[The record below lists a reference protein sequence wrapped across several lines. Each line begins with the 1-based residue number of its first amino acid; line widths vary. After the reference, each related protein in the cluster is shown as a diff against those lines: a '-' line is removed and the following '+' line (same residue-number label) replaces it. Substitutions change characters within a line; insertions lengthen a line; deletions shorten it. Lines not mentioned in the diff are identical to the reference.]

1 MVHSGICCQ
10 RVTFVRLIWQN
21 GGPSVHQLGPSIKP
35 SNYPCSSI
43 HPTKIR
49 TKFGINHLSL
59 SLKFKARIH
68 EEAIISSPRSHARH
82 ANWLR
87 AGFRT
92 PSTCTKCCWCRERER
107 ERSLL
112 LWWSSRKAYDQLIY
126 EQWCGNGTAQGVH
139 TSRQDTLRLSLW
151 LWKVAKS
158 RIIWYW
164 MRFPRS
170 LRWCNYL

>member
-1 MVHSGICCQ
+1 MMVHSGVCCQ

-21 GGPSVHQLGPSIKP
+21 GGPSVHQSGPSIKP

-107 ERSLL
+107 DHCCSDGSHERPMT
-112 LWWSSRKAYDQLIY
+112 SSFM
-126 EQWCGNGTAQGVH
+126 NSGVGMGQQREYIQVVRTH
-139 TSRQDTLRLSLW
+139 
-151 LWKVAKS
+151 
-158 RIIWYW
+158 
-164 MRFPRS
+164 
-170 LRWCNYL
+170 